1 MSKRALILKL
11 GAIGD
16 VVMALPAVHLLHQM
30 GMQVDWV
37 CGRAAAPLLQ
47 CYSWVN
53 VLPVDDRAILQGSLG
68 AKLVGIGGLWRML
81 VGPGYELCATLYYDE
96 RYKVLSLPV
105 RAKRRVILSRT
116 DRAGMLIPGRHHTDE
131 YARILLQG
139 LDLAED
145 GCVPQ
150 SLQPLR
156 PDRVGQSVLP
166 RSDGRRRVVLVPG
179 GARNMMRDDA
189 LRRWPLENYVATAG
203 ALVERDYEVLLVG
216 SAEDRWV
223 ESSFVGMAVTNLIGA
238 ISLPELVAQF
248 DDTDVVI
255 CHDTGPLHLAGIT
268 RAAVVGIFGPTDPH
282 EKLPRRD
289 YSLAIWGGEGF
300 GCRPCYDGRNFAACA
315 HNGCMHEV
323 TPGLVLREMDGL
335 LERRAMGLPSRARVV
350 VPGS

>member
-1 MSKRALILKL
+1 MSKRVLILKF

-16 VVMALPAVHLLHQM
+16 VVMALPGVHLLHQM

-37 CGRAAAPLLQ
+37 CGRAVAPLLQ

-53 VLPVDDRAILQGSLG
+53 VLPVDDRAILKGSLG
-68 AKLVGIGGLWRML
+68 VRLTGIGGLWRML
-81 VGPGYELCATLYYDE
+81 AGPRYELCATLYYDE

-105 RAKRRVILSRT
+105 RAKRRVMLSRA
-116 DRAGMLIPGRHHTDE
+116 DRLGMLIPGRHHTDE
-131 YARILLQG
+131 YARILLG
-139 LDLAED
+139 RLNLAAD
-145 GCVPQ
+145 GCAPQ

-156 PDRVGQSVLP
+156 PDRVPPSPLP
-166 RSDGRRRVVLVPG
+166 RSDGRRRVALVPG
-179 GARNMMRDDA
+179 GAHNMMRDDA
-189 LRRWPLENYVATAG
+189 LRRWPLESYVVLAG
-203 ALVERDYEVLLVG
+203 TLLERGYEVLLVG

-223 ESSFVGMAVTNLIGA
+223 EPSFGGIAVTNLIGTM
-238 ISLPELVAQF
+238 SLPELVAQF

-255 CHDTGPLHLAGIT
+255 CHDTGPMHLAGIT
-268 RAAVVGIFGPTDPH
+268 RAAVVGIFGPTDPR
-282 EKLPRRD
+282 EKLPRRE

-335 LERRAMGLPSRARVV
+335 LERRALGLPSPVRVV